1 MLQILSI
8 TLPVYLIIATGY
20 VSVRLRYIDD
30 VSITALS
37 RFTVRI
43 SLPALIFG
51 AIAFSG
57 SEAAI
62 NWVIAGGYLLA
73 SMALMCAGYFAM
85 HNGFGEGKGASWIHG
100 LGMAQANSGFIGYAI
115 ASMVFPDTALAVLA
129 WLMIVENTV
138 VIPFAIVA
146 ADLSSKQSAGV
157 TDAIV
162 KAWRSFSRN
171 PLVIAV
177 ALALAARFSG
187 LAIPGKVETT
197 IKMIASVAPVVALFV
212 VGGMIAQYSISP
224 YWRRTATITFGKLVL
239 HPLLVYLTIG
249 AILGWA
255 DPYALTAVLFASVSM
270 LTIYPILGAPY
281 GAEQV
286 CATALVTA
294 TCVSFV
300 TVSTLIWLLQSYTV

>member
-1 MLQILSI
+1 MLAILAI

-20 VSVRLRYIDD
+20 VTVKLGYIDAAV
-30 VSITALS
+30 VSALG
-37 RFTVRI
+37 RFTLRI

-51 AIAFSG
+51 AIALSG

-62 NWVIAGGYLLA
+62 NWQVAGGYLLA
-73 SMALMCAGYFAM
+73 SMALMIAGQAVM
-85 HNGFGEGKGASWIHG
+85 VRVFGESRGAAWIHG

-115 ASMVFPDTALAVLA
+115 ASIVFPETALAVLA

-146 ADLSSKQSAGV
+146 AELSGNRGATLGE
-157 TDAIV
+157 ALAR
-162 KAWRSFSRN
+162 AWRSFSRN

-177 ALALAARFSG
+177 ALALVIRVSG
-187 LAIPGKVETT
+187 LPIPEKVAVT
-197 IKMIASVAPVVALFV
+197 IRMMASVAPVVALFV
-212 VGGMIAQYSISP
+212 VGGMIAQYSVSP
-224 YWRRTATITFGKLVL
+224 YWRRTAAVTFGKLVL
-239 HPLLVYLTIG
+239 HPLLVYAVVGGL
-249 AILGWA
+249 LGWG

-281 GAEQV
+281 GSEQV
-286 CATALVTA
+286 CATTLVTA

-300 TVSTLIWLLQSYTV
+300 TVSGLIWVLQG

>member
-1 MLQILSI
+1 MLDILAI

-20 VSVRLRYIDD
+20 VAVRLKYIDD
-30 VSITALS
+30 ASITALS
-37 RFTVRI
+37 RFTIRI

-57 SEAAI
+57 EEGAI
-62 NWVIAGGYLLA
+62 NWRIAGGYCAASLVLLIA
-73 SMALMCAGYFAM
+73 GAYLMRRA
-85 HNGFGEGKGASWIHG
+85 FGEGQGASWIHG
-100 LGMAQANSGFIGYAI
+100 LGMSQANSGFIGYAI

-138 VIPFAIVA
+138 VIPFGIVA

-157 TDAIV
+157 SDAMV
-162 KAWRSFSRN
+162 GAWRSFSRN

-177 ALALAARFSG
+177 ALALAVRFSG

-224 YWRRTATITFGKLVL
+224 YWRRTAAITFGKLVV
-239 HPLLVYLTIG
+239 HPLLVYLTTG

-255 DPYALTAVLFASVSM
+255 DPYALTAALFASVSM

-294 TCVSFV
+294 TCVSFF
-300 TVSTLIWLLQSYTV
+300 TVSALIWVYGM